1 MSRRVVRGVIPLVV
15 VAALVAA
22 IVVWRLGSGGGGYTV
37 TIVFPAASNLNT
49 GGLVEVNGFTVGN
62 VKHLG
67 VNNGQAMVQVSL
79 NSANAP
85 LHDGTTASIMYQSLL
100 GERYVDLV
108 PGPKSNP
115 VIPNGHMIINN
126 QSNTVV
132 PRVEIDQIVSQL
144 DPATRTRLT
153 ALIPQLDNIVK
164 GQGTQNTQAT
174 LQSAEPTVKALAQV
188 LDAVGADGQT
198 LHQLVTDMAGLST
211 RLVNRQGDLV
221 NTVQGLDTSMS
232 AVAQQTSSLSQGIN
246 QLPSTL
252 TQAQATL
259 DQVPG
264 TTAAALPLLSDLRTT
279 SADLPAFSAK
289 LQPVLTVLQ
298 PVSQKLVPTFIG
310 LDNLLHFTPALNNS
324 LNATVPQVTQAATE
338 LQPSAT
344 TGAVSFLR
352 PYTPELAGFLTNWGN
367 TFSNYDNTGHLG
379 PVDAVGGPASL
390 NINSIVPGLDLKGLL
405 PGLPAI
411 GSLGGAVNTTRTPG
425 ALVGVV
431 DAAGNG
437 AQ

>member
-1 MSRRVVRGVIPLVV
+1 MSRRVVRKVIPLAVI
-15 VAALVAA
+15 AALVAA
-22 IVVWRLGSGGGGYTV
+22 IVVWRLGSGGGGYSV
-37 TIVFPAASNLNT
+37 TIVFPAATNLNT
-49 GGLVEVNGFTVGN
+49 GGQVQVNGFTVGN

-85 LHDGTTASIMYQSLL
+85 LHDGTTASIMYRSLL
-100 GERYVDLV
+100 GERYVALT

-144 DPATRTRLT
+144 DGATRTRLT
-153 ALIPQLDNIVK
+153 ALFPQLRDIFAGPNTDR
-164 GQGTQNTQAT
+164 TQQT
-174 LQSAEPTVKALAQV
+174 LQTAEPTVKALAQV
-188 LDAVGADGQT
+188 LDAVGSDGQT

-221 NTVQGLDTSMS
+221 NTVQGLDTSMG

-252 TQAQATL
+252 TQAKGVL

-264 TTAAALPLLSDLRTT
+264 TTANALPLLSDLRTT

-289 LQPVLTVLQ
+289 LQPVLTTLQ
-298 PVSQKLVPTFIG
+298 PVSQNLVPTFSA
-310 LDNLLHFTPALNNS
+310 LDNLLHYTPALNDS
-324 LNATVPQVTQAATE
+324 ANATVPDVTQAASE
-338 LQPSAT
+338 ANPA
-344 TGAVSFLR
+344 ANFLR

-367 TFSNYDNTGHLG
+367 TFSTYDTTGHLG
-379 PVDAVGGPASL
+379 PVAPVAGPLSL
-390 NINSIVPGLDLKGLL
+390 DVNTLVPGINLNGLL
-405 PGLPAI
+405 PGLPAL
-411 GSLGGAVNTTRTPG
+411 SSTGATVNTARACG
-425 ALVGVV
+425 ALV

-437 AQ
+437 CQ

>member
-1 MSRRVVRGVIPLVV
+1 MSRRFLRGVIPLVV

-22 IVVWRLGSGGGGYTV
+22 VVVWRLGSGGGGYTV

-67 VNNGQAMVQVSL
+67 VNNGQAMVQVGL
-79 NSANAP
+79 NKANEP

-100 GERYVDLV
+100 GERYVNLV

-132 PRVEIDQIVSQL
+132 PRVEIDQVVSQL

-153 ALIPQLDNIVK
+153 ALIPQLDDIVK
-164 GQGTQNTQAT
+164 GPGTQRAQAT

-221 NTVQGLDTSMS
+221 STVQGLDTSMS
-232 AVAQQTSSLSQGIN
+232 AVAQQTTSLSQGIN

-252 TQAQATL
+252 AQAQATL

-264 TTAAALPLLSDLRTT
+264 TTATALPLLSDLKTT
-279 SADLPAFSAK
+279 SADLPAFSTK
-289 LQPVLTVLQ
+289 LQPVLTALQ
-298 PVSQKLVPTFIG
+298 PVSQKLVPTFVG
-310 LDNLLHFTPALNNS
+310 LDNLLHYTPALNNS
-324 LNATVPQVTQAATE
+324 ANATVPQVTQAATE
-338 LQPSAT
+338 VEP
-344 TGAVSFLR
+344 AVSFLR
-352 PYTPELAGFLTNWGN
+352 PYTPELAAFVTNWGN
-367 TFSNYDNTGHLG
+367 TFSTYDTTGHLG
-379 PVDAVGGPASL
+379 PVDAVLGTASL
-390 NINSIVPGLDLKGLL
+390 TSLVPGLSNLTDPLLGLL
-405 PGLPAI
+405 PSSTSGT
-411 GSLGGAVNTTRTPG
+411 VNTTRAPG
-425 ALVGVV
+425 ALV